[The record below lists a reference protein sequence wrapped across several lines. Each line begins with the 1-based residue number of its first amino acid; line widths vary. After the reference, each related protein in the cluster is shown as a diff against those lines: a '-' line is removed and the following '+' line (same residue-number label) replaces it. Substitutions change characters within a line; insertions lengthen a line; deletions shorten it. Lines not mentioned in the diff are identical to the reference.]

1 MENKEDYSGYN
12 YMLNKTPIEIK
23 SFNIARKELKEE
35 IEFNKTSFKGL
46 MLSNYQANQ
55 KESYRT
61 EPLYFGMDGSSV
73 IGDKEEASYKIKE
86 DPLCLYSSEEYKS
99 NIYQSL
105 TREKLREAVDYVFK
119 HNQYNSTTL

>member
-1 MENKEDYSGYN
+1 MENKDN
-12 YMLNKTPIEIK
+12 YLKNRYRITDDQTEVENLNIIRKVEIKLNEESVKELVLNKY
-23 SFNIARKELKEE
+23 S
-35 IEFNKTSFKGL
+35 
-46 MLSNYQANQ
+46 
-55 KESYRT
+55 KESYGMAT
-61 EPLYFGMDGSSV
+61 IYFGMNGSSL
-73 IGDKEEASYKIKE
+73 IGDKEEASCKIKE